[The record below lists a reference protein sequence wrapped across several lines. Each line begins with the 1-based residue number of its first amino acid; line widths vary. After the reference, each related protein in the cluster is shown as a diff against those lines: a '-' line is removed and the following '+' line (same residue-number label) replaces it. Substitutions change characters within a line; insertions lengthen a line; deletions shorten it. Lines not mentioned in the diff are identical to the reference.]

1 MTTKPAD
8 STRSARNLLMF
19 IVAGALI
26 AGVAWLALNRGGSQ
40 PSSGDVGQID
50 VESGAEA
57 PTAPAPSASLPE
69 PRSSL
74 AASVPEP
81 APSPEPSRTLT
92 SKERRHLRRVFTA
105 TYSSIPAPIQGN
117 KNTTIESVWDWWQKR
132 LAINNEL
139 LKQYPE
145 MEEELLHSKQ
155 ALDCMALTLLES
167 VNTNNMNPV
176 QRQEKYDKEDILA
189 SIYAQHMDEYL
200 AKATDEDSIFTV
212 QYNKSD
218 LLERYDITK
227 QPAQV
232 SLTMAGESLENA
244 YDASL
249 RNGTCLLRT
258 ARIAAGKYADA
269 ADYDKAIAVLERA
282 VSDASSGNY
291 EVRDSGGLDP
301 LGKRASI
308 LDIQSLIAKYKADK
322 PNADKLR
329 ASWEKYDKFM
339 EEQMAEDSAY
349 VEEYRQKIERG
360 EVPAEGFPEKDAPS
374 STPAPQG
381 GEPNAA
387 APVAA
392 TANAAAVVDDETR
405 LLEEANALGESGDF
419 LGAASKRAQMGDLFA
434 AASWTLREINRLSN
448 STDSADLERALELYQ
463 KIRRDYPE
471 STPARRA
478 PFDEVKL
485 YEKLGRE
492 QDAIALLNQWLEANP
507 DDSQQQ
513 GARVMLVR
521 FYMKA
526 DRPQDALNTL
536 LPLYDRY
543 KDAGGIPPEQL
554 CAMVA
559 GAYGACGD
567 VHAAIGVWED
577 FKQRV
582 SAAPAAAFGSDSPE
596 LTRTR
601 VLERVDAQIAILKG
615 E

>member
-1 MTTKPAD
+1 M
-8 STRSARNLLMF
+8 
-19 IVAGALI
+19 
-26 AGVAWLALNRGGSQ
+26 
-40 PSSGDVGQID
+40 
-50 VESGAEA
+50 
-57 PTAPAPSASLPE
+57 
-69 PRSSL
+69 
-74 AASVPEP
+74 
-81 APSPEPSRTLT
+81 
-92 SKERRHLRRVFTA
+92 
-105 TYSSIPAPIQGN
+105 
-117 KNTTIESVWDWWQKR
+117 ESVWNWWQQQI
-132 LAINNEL
+132 AICEEL
-139 LKQYPE
+139 LPKYPE
-145 MEEELLHSKQ
+145 MEEYILYKKQ
-155 ALDCMALTLLES
+155 AKSCTALGLLES
-167 VNTNNMNPV
+167 VNTDNMNPV
-176 QRQEKYDKEDILA
+176 QRQEKYDKEDTLA
-189 SIYAQHMDEYL
+189 SIYARHIDEYL
-200 AKATDEDSIFTV
+200 AKATDENNIFSV
-212 QYNKSD
+212 QYDKSD
-218 LLERYDITK
+218 LLKSYDITK
-227 QPAQV
+227 QPAHVQV
-232 SLTMAGESLENA
+232 IMAGESLEEA

-249 RNGTCLLRT
+249 RNGRCMLLT
-258 ARIAAGKYADA
+258 AQSAAGKYADA
-269 ADYDKAIAVLERA
+269 AEYDKAIAVLERA
-282 VSDASSGNY
+282 AADANSGKYEVSDSGRS
-291 EVRDSGGLDP
+291 V
-301 LGKRASI
+301 
-308 LDIQSLIAKYKADK
+308 QSLIAKYKAAK

-339 EEQMAEDSAY
+339 AEQMAEDSVY

-374 STPAPQG
+374 STPAPQSS
-381 GEPNAA
+381 ESNAA

-392 TANAAAVVDDETR
+392 TANAAAPVDDETR

-434 AASWTLREINRLSN
+434 AASWTLREINRLSS

-471 STPARRA
+471 SSPATSA
-478 PFDEVKL
+478 PFEEVKL
-485 YEKLGRE
+485 YEKLGRV

-536 LPLYDRY
+536 LPMYDRY

-582 SAAPAAAFGSDSPE
+582 SAATAAAFGSDSPE

-601 VLERVDAQIAILKG
+601 LLERVDAQIAILKG